1 MSLTIAGDCPGQRRS
16 THEVVVR
23 FSELGD
29 DPRDE
34 ARENSE
40 AQGVVEEV
48 GNDSDDVETRG
59 PVEGFIAVVE
69 FCARR
74 RRVSIAEPK

>member
-1 MSLTIAGDCPGQRRS
+1 MLTVAGDCPGQRRS
-16 THEVVVR
+16 THEVVVG
-23 FSELGD
+23 FGELGD

-34 ARENSE
+34 ASEDSE

-48 GNDSDDVETRG
+48 GNDSDDVETRA
-59 PVEGFIAVVE
+59 PVEGFVAVVE

-74 RRVSIAEPK
+74 RGVSIAEPK